1 MNSGRLSRNKVKI
14 APSTKIK
21 IKANIILTRY
31 TKLIG
36 LDALLTGPGTPETWR
51 KKVNKWQTSPQLE
64 MVKQNYFKNN

>member
-1 MNSGRLSRNKVKI
+1 MNAGRLSRNKVKI

-36 LDALLTGPGTPETWR
+36 LDILLAGLGTPETWR
-51 KKVNKWQTSPQLE
+51 MKVNKWKTSSE
-64 MVKQNYFKNN
+64 VST